1 MRRRHLVAGIEGAQG
16 VGRSALGGETPGPL
30 LTEIALARE
39 AEPALGISGIH
50 FFTFGSMAQTAQW
63 VESVRG

>member
-1 MRRRHLVAGIEGAQG
+1 MMRN
-16 VGRSALGGETPGPL
+16 ALGSDTPERL

-50 FFTFGSMAQTAQW
+50 FFTFGSMAKTALW
-63 VESVRG
+63 VDSVRG